1 MWAAAVVAAMLQR
14 ERNRGH
20 DKFCARIIATVLAL
34 CPCPVESKKGRI
46 PSREVPGII
55 ADNLS
60 KASWDFGAASQP
72 WIVPGE

>member
-1 MWAAAVVAAMLQR
+1 VTQMWAAAVVAAMLQR

-46 PSREVPGII
+46 PSREVPG
-55 ADNLS
+55 NHR
-60 KASWDFGAASQP
+60 
-72 WIVPGE
+72 